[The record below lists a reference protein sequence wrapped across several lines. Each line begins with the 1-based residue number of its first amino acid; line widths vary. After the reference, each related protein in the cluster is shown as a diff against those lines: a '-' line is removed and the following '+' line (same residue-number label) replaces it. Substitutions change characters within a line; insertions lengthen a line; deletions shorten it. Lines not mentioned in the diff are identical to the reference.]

1 MAKVTIY
8 SEQRARRI
16 AESRVRK
23 SNPAANPDEIRAK
36 SSSLLRA
43 ISHEDIEALKS
54 NGLVKSD
61 LRAHGAG
68 FGYLVCRGK

>member
-8 SEQRARRI
+8 SEQRARSI
-16 AESRVRK
+16 TESRVRK
-23 SNPAANPDEIRAK
+23 SNPAASPDEIRAK

-54 NGLVKSD
+54 DGFVKSD
-61 LRAHGAG
+61 L
-68 FGYLVCRGK
+68 